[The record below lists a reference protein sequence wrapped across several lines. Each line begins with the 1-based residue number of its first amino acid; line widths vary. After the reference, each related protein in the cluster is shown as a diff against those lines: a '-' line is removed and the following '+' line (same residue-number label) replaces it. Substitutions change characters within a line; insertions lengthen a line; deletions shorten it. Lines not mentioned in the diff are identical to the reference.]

1 MLPRA
6 IATALQLP
14 KLDATDFTP
23 TKFDTAEV
31 KAEFGN
37 HLLRFIA
44 EDYPKALWTKIFY
57 NRLSMTFSNIAEYNI
72 YGFWNTWFTTTAD
85 QIEFLQNIAKYPC
98 WGDPEFTYSDVER
111 VVRERVKNS
120 GVVAWKQRILAEER
134 KKKDL
139 AELARLKSLYEEKP
153 LPDAISEPQARPPA
167 VPILTHQTDLFP

>member
-6 IATALQLP
+6 IATALQMP
-14 KLDATDFTP
+14 KLNAADFKA
-23 TKFDTAEV
+23 TKFDTTEV
-31 KAEFGN
+31 KAKFGN

-72 YGFWNTWFTTTAD
+72 HGFWNTWFTTTSD

-98 WGDPEFTYSDVER
+98 WGDPEFTYSDVEKA
-111 VVRERVKNS
+111 VRARVKNS
-120 GVVAWKQRILAEER
+120 GVIAWKERLLAEEC

-139 AELARLKSLYEEKP
+139 AELVRLKSLYEEKP
-153 LPDAISEPQARPPA
+153 LPDATSESQAHTPA
-167 VPILTHQTDLFP
+167 APILTHQTDLFS

>member
-6 IATALQLP
+6 IAAALQMP
-14 KLDATDFTP
+14 KLNAADFKA

-31 KAEFGN
+31 KAKFGN

-72 YGFWNTWFTTTAD
+72 HGFWNTWFTTTAD

-120 GVVAWKQRILAEER
+120 GVIAWKERLLAEES
-134 KKKDL
+134 KKRDL
-139 AELARLKSLYEEKP
+139 AELARLKSLYEEKSF
-153 LPDAISEPQARPPA
+153 PDAISETQARPPA
-167 VPILTHQTDLFP
+167 APVRTHQTDLFS